1 MYHFWSLFVN
11 YNLVCDDVRLCTD
24 TICINAFVCSPNKS
38 HSAHSQL
45 SGRKLVSAYLK
56 PLSARLL
63 LLHAVLSQKCWAHGS
78 SGASNAGA
86 ARVTVNAE
94 GLLRSLRAADL
105 IR

>member
-1 MYHFWSLFVN
+1 MLRVHIHI
-11 YNLVCDDVRLCTD
+11 CVRLFTD
-24 TICINAFVCSPNKS
+24 AMCACARVCSPNKS
-38 HSAHSQL
+38 HSAHSHL

-63 LLHAVLSQKCWAHGS
+63 LLHAVLSQKCWKANCTRGA
-78 SGASNAGA
+78 SGADTTGT
-86 ARVTVNAE
+86 ARVTVTAD